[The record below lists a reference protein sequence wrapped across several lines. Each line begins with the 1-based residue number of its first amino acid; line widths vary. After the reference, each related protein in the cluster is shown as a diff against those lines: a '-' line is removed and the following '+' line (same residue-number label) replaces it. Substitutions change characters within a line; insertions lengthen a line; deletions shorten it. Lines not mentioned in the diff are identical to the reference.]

1 MLLTNKTFIKGV
13 GMPTN
18 MAPVVHN
25 KEKDKKPSIISLSV
39 MLFQYL
45 AWAMRT

>member
-25 KEKDKKPSIISLSV
+25 KDKYKKPSIISFGM
-39 MLFQYL
+39 MLFQDL